1 MSKMIN
7 ISDSEKKIILELHK
21 KQGYCTINEQQRQDI
36 NPKRL
41 KFGDGGK
48 NNPNQ
53 VDAVKQLQQKLIDK
67 GLLKTKTGIPTGYF
81 GDLTQ
86 SALDR
91 YNKGSKG
98 SVPKEKTQTQP
109 SKTVS
114 AKYSPRIDAELN
126 FIIIRDKYPHLQGGE
141 FKSLRDKS
149 KSFFI
154 YDSKYNLLYLFS
166 PTYQLI
172 AYTSVV
178 DGADPQKEK
187 NEIYTTA
194 DWCKASGLKST
205 PHLCTDK
212 TGSYKSPYY
221 ATLLKLKERFL
232 AKGIYSID
240 KIFRKSG
247 YSGKG
252 TNVYGF
258 KDEKGDSNPAA
269 IHGIPN
275 IKDRLIASD
284 ELQKKLKTDLKNG
297 KVPQEYLN
305 DVNLIA
311 NANMS
316 FGCIGVPAEFVD
328 NPKVIDAVKIGTQL
342 FVIGEN
348 NNNYLVQNSNEFF
361 DRLGSD
367 VESCINPTSLAQ
379 QIGSEL
385 PKITGNEN
393 YNIA

>member
-1 MSKMIN
+1 MKTNIN
-7 ISDSEKKIILELHK
+7 NLDNSEKNRILEMHVRN
-21 KQGYCTINEQQRQDI
+21 GYNTINEQSSNI
-36 NPKRL
+36 NPKNL

-48 NNPNQ
+48 KNPEQ
-53 VDAVKQLQQKLIDK
+53 IPDVKLLQQKLINANF
-67 GLLKTKTGIPTGYF
+67 LKTRTGKPTGYF
-81 GDLTQ
+81 GSLTQ
-86 SALDR
+86 AALDQYLR
-91 YNKGSKG
+91 TQKTATTNK
-98 SVPKEKTQTQP
+98 KTQTTP
-109 SKTVS
+109 NS
-114 AKYSPRIDAELN
+114 ASARYTPRIDAELSS
-126 FIIIRDKYPHLQGGE
+126 IINRDKYPMLQKGAY
-141 FKSLRDKS
+141 KTMRDKS

-154 YDSKYNLLYLFS
+154 FDSKYNLLYLFS

-205 PHLCTDK
+205 PHLCTDE

-221 ATLLKLKERFL
+221 ATLLKLRERFL

-258 KDEKGDSNPAA
+258 KDEKGASSPAA

-275 IKDRLIASD
+275 IKERLVASD
-284 ELQKKLKTDLKNG
+284 ELQKKLKSEISNG

-305 DVNLIA
+305 DIKLIS
-311 NANMS
+311 NANQS

-328 NPKVIDAVKIGTQL
+328 NPKVVNAVKIGTQL

-348 NNNYLVQNSNEFF
+348 DNNYLVQNSNEFF
-361 DRLGSD
+361 DKLGSD
-367 VESCINPTSLAQ
+367 GQSCVNPTSLAQ
-379 QIGSEL
+379 QVGSEL
-385 PKITGNEN
+385 PKITGDEN
-393 YNIA
+393 SNLA